1 MAYPQRA
8 VPNTQHSVFYAYSIH
23 INGVEIGSLE
33 SFAPSSNRQGVE
45 KIREVLFSRG
55 PEIKEIVWGGTD
67 TTVTCNRVEY
77 YEKSFL
83 EAFGASLHTLEDFTF
98 PVNITEIMQLPPER
112 GGGQRVLTFVDAV
125 ATSWSKTTDTGT
137 TRRVESMAFE
147 VRTVRGRRR

>member
-1 MAYPQRA
+1 MAYPQTA

-33 SFAPSSNRQGVE
+33 SFAPTSNRQGVE
-45 KIREVLFSRG
+45 RIREVLFSRG
-55 PEIKEIVWGGTD
+55 PEVKEIVWGGVD
-67 TTVTCNRVEY
+67 TSITCNRVEY

-83 EAFGASLHTLEDFTF
+83 EAFGVSIHTLEDLTF
-98 PVNITEIMQLPPER
+98 PVNITEIMQLPEEL

-125 ATSWSKTTDTGT
+125 GASWSKTVDTGT
-137 TRRVESMAFE
+137 TRRVESMTFE